1 MTQTPSSSRF
11 QEVIETVEALPPD
24 DQIML
29 VEIIRQRLIEYRR
42 AELASD
48 VAESRAAYQSGDVRR
63 GSVADLMEDLATKC
77 TEAFTGGRRSPVSG
91 RSSDL

>member
-1 MTQTPSSSRF
+1 MSQTLSSSRF

-29 VEIIRQRLIEYRR
+29 IEIIRQRLVQHRR

-48 VAESRAAYQSGDVRR
+48 VAESRAAYQRGEVRR
-63 GSVADLMEDLATKC
+63 GSVSELMDDLGE
-77 TEAFTGGRRSPVSG
+77 
-91 RSSDL
+91 